1 MTYVM
6 FLAGLLLLIAGGE
19 GLVRGASGIARHFR
33 ISPMVIG
40 LTIVGFGTSAPEL
53 LVSLE
58 AALTGQPGL
67 AIGNVVGSNIA
78 NILLILG
85 ISAVMAPLVIPI
97 RKMYRDFG
105 FMLAAMALMWIMLL
119 DGMIGRLDGAIL
131 FMGLIGFLAMAFF
144 SGEVEPIDDMPLPSM
159 PLAWTMTLGGLVGLV
174 LGAGLLVDSA
184 STIARSFGVSEAVIG
199 LSIVAIGTSLPELT
213 TSIIA
218 ALRKETEIAV
228 GNVVGSNVFN
238 VFGILGTTAL
248 ITPIPAEP
256 RFAQVDMVWMAA
268 ATALLVLAALK
279 LGTLPRWLGL
289 GFLTLYAAYLA
300 MMA

>member
-144 SGEVEPIDDMPLPSM
+144 SGEVEPIDDMPPPSM
-159 PLAWTMTLGGLVGLV
+159 PLAWAMTLGGLVGLV